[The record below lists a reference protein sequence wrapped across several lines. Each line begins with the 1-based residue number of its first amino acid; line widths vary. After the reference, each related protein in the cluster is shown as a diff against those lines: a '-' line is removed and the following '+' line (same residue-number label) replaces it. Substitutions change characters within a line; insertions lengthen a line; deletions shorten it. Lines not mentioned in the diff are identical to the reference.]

1 LAAEQIGARYLAAER
16 AWHVWVRGEHD
27 AHTAPELAAEL
38 DQVIAP
44 GTRVVVDLTETTFV
58 DSMIINAILSARAD
72 AEKVGATLV
81 IATAPGTPPRRVV
94 ELLGLP
100 ALLAGYPSL
109 DAALAGLD
117 AAGGFHAGRGR
128 LWRRRGLA

>member
-1 LAAEQIGARYLAAER
+1 LAAQLKEVL
-16 AWHVWVRGEHD
+16 
-27 AHTAPELAAEL
+27 
-38 DQVIAP
+38 AP
-44 GTRVVVDLTETTFV
+44 GTRVVVDLTDTTFV
-58 DSMIINAILSARAD
+58 DSMIINTILSARAD
-72 AEKVGATLV
+72 AERMGATLV

-100 ALLAGYPSL
+100 VLLAGYSSL
-109 DAALAGLD
+109 EAALAGLD